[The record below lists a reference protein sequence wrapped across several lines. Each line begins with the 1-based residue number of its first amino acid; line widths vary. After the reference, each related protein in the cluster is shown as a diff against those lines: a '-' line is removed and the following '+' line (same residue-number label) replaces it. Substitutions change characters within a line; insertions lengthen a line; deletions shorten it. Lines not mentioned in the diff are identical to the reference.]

1 MNDYH
6 YHTPPQQENRSGK
19 RRNFTPLYLILLGIF
34 IGVGLTNTFR
44 PMPQKDTSEAPADSA
59 FAQNLPTAG
68 YGIAAFEAAVI
79 GAVKKATP
87 AVVSVHTQA
96 SQIVAYRF
104 RDPFFDMLYGKRLGT
119 RPRHGMGSGV
129 IIDPEGIIVTNDHVI
144 NLTGE
149 RDLTNSRNDL
159 NLTVVLSDGRT
170 YPARILKHFPTQ
182 DIAILAVDAVDLP
195 YLELGSSSD
204 LTVGQTVLA
213 IGNPFGD
220 RLTGGLMGGE
230 PTVTRGIIS
239 ALRRNLNITQ
249 EGITR
254 YYRTMLQTDASINE
268 GNSGGALIDLSG
280 KLVGINT
287 AIMSPAG
294 TGSIGIGFAQPSD
307 RVRLI
312 LESVRKNSDIGAPF
326 TGIYVQD
333 VTPALAEAL
342 DYEGPGGVVID
353 SIDPESPGEDAGF
366 KKGDIIAKV
375 NGFST
380 TNREEV
386 VSMFLGSVPGEEFTL
401 SVFRNGKYSDLT
413 LVLGSKNTD

>member
-1 MNDYH
+1 MNDYQF
-6 YHTPPQQENRSGK
+6 HTSPSPKK
-19 RRNFTPLYLILLGIF
+19 RRNFTPMYLILFGVF

-44 PMPQKDTSEAPADSA
+44 PMPGKDTSEAPADSA
-59 FAQNLPTAG
+59 FAQTRPAAG
-68 YGIAAFEAAVI
+68 YDVAAFEAAVV

-129 IIDPEGIIVTNDHVI
+129 IIDPKGIIVTNDHVI

-149 RDLTNSRNDL
+149 RDLTNSRNEL
-159 NLTVVLSDGRT
+159 SITVVLSDGRT

-182 DIAILAVDAVDLP
+182 DIAILAVDADDLP
-195 YLELGSSSD
+195 YLELGSSSN

-213 IGNPFGD
+213 VGNPFGD

-280 KLVGINT
+280 MLVGINT

-312 LESVRKNSDIGAPF
+312 LESVRKNGDIGSPY
-326 TGIYVQD
+326 TGIYVQNL
-333 VTPALAEAL
+333 TPALASAL
-342 DYEGPGGVVID
+342 DFDGSGGVIID
-353 SIDPESPGEDAGF
+353 SIDKGSPGEESGF
-366 KKGDIIAKV
+366 DKGDIITKV
-375 NGFST
+375 NGFTT

-386 VSMFLGSVPGEEFTL
+386 VSMFLGSVPGEKFML
-401 SVFRNGKYSDLT
+401 SVYRDGKYRDLT
-413 LVLGSKNTD
+413 LILGSKNTD